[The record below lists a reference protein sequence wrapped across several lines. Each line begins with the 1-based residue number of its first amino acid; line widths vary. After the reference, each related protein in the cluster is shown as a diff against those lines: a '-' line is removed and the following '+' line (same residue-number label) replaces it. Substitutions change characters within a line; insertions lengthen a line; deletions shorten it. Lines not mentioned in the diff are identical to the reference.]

1 MRISRWSSDIGT
13 MSVGCAAIN
22 PDDMSRKA
30 PSGSAHA
37 SFPGL
42 NSRVCDRRLTWNMS
56 RCASR
61 KHGVDGEKQIRCD
74 GSFEDKS
81 IGPRFNRREL
91 GILFVVDAESD
102 QLQLR
107 EMAPDSA
114 NQPQPVSASER
125 EINHGQ
131 SDVELART
139 LEQRNFIPDHHNRL
153 ELGLEKAA
161 YAFRQA
167 KMPICQKRTTSLFRR
182 HLFISRSPPGAS
194 RPFERTLDP
203 ERVSM
208 TSKIY

>member
-1 MRISRWSSDIGT
+1 MRISGFDIGT
-13 MSVGCAAIN
+13 TSVGFAAIN
-22 PDDMSRKA
+22 PDEGCG
-30 PSGSAHA
+30 SGTTLRLGARI
-37 SFPGL
+37 FPGAQRQGVRL
-42 NSRVCDRRLTWNMS
+42 PLDRNMS

-74 GSFEDKS
+74 GSFEDES

-107 EMAPDSA
+107 EAAPDSA

-153 ELGLEKAA
+153 ELCLEKAA

-182 HLFISRSPPGAS
+182 HLFISRSAPGRPDFSSEPWTRNAS
-194 RPFERTLDP
+194 A
-203 ERVSM
+203 
-208 TSKIY
+208 